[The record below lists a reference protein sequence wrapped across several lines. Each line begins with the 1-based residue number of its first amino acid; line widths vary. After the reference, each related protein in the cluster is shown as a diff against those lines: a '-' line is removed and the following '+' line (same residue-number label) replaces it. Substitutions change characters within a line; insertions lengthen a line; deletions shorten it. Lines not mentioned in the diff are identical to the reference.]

1 MHYAHPYLLNPT
13 HPITVALVGCGG
25 TGSQVLTCLARMD
38 FVLRGLGH
46 PGFYVQA
53 YDPDVV
59 TESNFGRQL
68 FSPSEIEYNKAAAL
82 ITRVNR
88 FFGLAWEANG
98 IPYCRHTVETIDPT
112 NIVISCVDT
121 VEARKELSDIWS
133 NGNASGHEY
142 DDGFYWMDFGNTQ
155 KTGQAVLGTWNEIKQ
170 PSGQPQK
177 LPTVLELF
185 YDEFERATEEDQ
197 GPSCSLAEAL
207 SRQDLFINSTLA
219 MLGMDILWK
228 LIRETRIEYHGVFL
242 NLETMKVNPIPI

>member
-1 MHYAHPYLLNPT
+1 LHYAHPYLLNPT

-38 FVLRGLGH
+38 FALRGLGH

-53 YDPDVV
+53 YDPDAV

-68 FSPSEIEYNKAAAL
+68 FSPSEIEHNKAAAL

-88 FFGLAWEANG
+88 FFGLAWEAHA
-98 IPYCRHTVETIDPT
+98 IPYCTETIEAIDPA
-112 NIVISCVDT
+112 NMIVTCVDT
-121 VEARKELSDIWS
+121 VEARIALAELWDEDVR
-133 NGNASGHEY
+133 GGREY
-142 DDGFYWMDFGNTQ
+142 NEGFYWLDFGNTQ

-207 SRQDLFINSTLA
+207 NRQDLFINSTLA

-242 NLETMKVNPIPI
+242 NLETMKVNPIPV